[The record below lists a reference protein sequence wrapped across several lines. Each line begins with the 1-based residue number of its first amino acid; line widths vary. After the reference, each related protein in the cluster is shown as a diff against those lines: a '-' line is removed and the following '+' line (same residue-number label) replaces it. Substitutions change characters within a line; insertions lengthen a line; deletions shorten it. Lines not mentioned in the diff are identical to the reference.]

1 MATGAV
7 YHASGLASNLDSQ
20 GIIEKLVQI
29 ESKPLTDLTA
39 KQGAIA
45 VQISSIGTLIG
56 NLNDFSS
63 AARGLRAKGVT
74 QITASS
80 TSSDYSVSGS
90 ANSAGRYKVK
100 VQDLARPTKARSIG
114 TFASGDSVVSATA
127 DTLKIS
133 VDGVN
138 YNIAVTAGMK
148 LKDLAANINSST
160 NVKLDNGTA
169 TTSPFTAQVVSDGV
183 VYVDDLRL
191 ERRSNELKDVVPGA
205 TINLKKASN
214 TDSDL
219 VFASDSSGAA
229 GNLQKFVDAFNVV
242 ATFLH
247 DARTASLSGHNSD
260 DKIS

>member
-169 TTSPFTAQVVSDGV
+169 TTSPFTAQVVSDGTNSYLTISNKTAGFRVGQTAADAFTVVHDLPSLNLDPTVQVATNAV
-183 VYVDDLRL
+183 VYVDD
-191 ERRSNELKDVVPGA
+191 
-205 TINLKKASN
+205 
-214 TDSDL
+214 
-219 VFASDSSGAA
+219 
-229 GNLQKFVDAFNVV
+229 
-242 ATFLH
+242 
-247 DARTASLSGHNSD
+247 
-260 DKIS
+260 